1 MIISFASTR
10 SRGRTGTASRPLVF
24 ETNASTD
31 SMRAGEHWTAKI
43 RKIIHTPSGKWEN
56 RRVKGRGSRRFAYLC
71 GQWRELFI
79 SRTLNWNYLGF
90 CVVFGRGQP
99 VKRKLPVSG
108 RREACLPV
116 SDRQASML
124 WWTAMWPEGS
134 PRFSKPRA

>member
-1 MIISFASTR
+1 MVPGAGVEPAQPRGHWCLRPTR
-10 SRGRTGTASRPLVF
+10 LPIPPSGL
-24 ETNASTD
+24 
-31 SMRAGEHWTAKI
+31 MRAGEHWTAKI

-79 SRTLNWNYLGF
+79 SRTLNWSYLGF

-134 PRFSKPRA
+134 PRYSKPRA